1 MSTHPLPVDS
11 DRFTVTYTLYG
22 DKREALDKARDIC
35 YEQTVEFPE
44 DLTPSGFIKDVIVG
58 RIEEFG
64 PSEAGPGILG
74 GGTLHDGTPGAEE
87 QERRSGRPTGREC
100 YRAVI
105 SFAAQTAGTELTQLL
120 NVIFGNI
127 SLKAGI
133 RVEKLRLPD
142 GMLKLFRG
150 PRFGPQGLRALTG
163 VESRPLICTALK
175 PMGLSPERLAAQ
187 AYAFAQGGIDIIKDD
202 HGLADQPFCPF
213 EERVKRCAEAVRKAN
228 GETGRKAVYMPNIT
242 GPADRLA
249 ERARRARDF
258 GAGALLVMPGLT
270 GADHMRL
277 LADDDSLDL
286 PLVSHP
292 AFWGG
297 FTSCPRNGL
306 SPFFL
311 YGQLM
316 RLAGAD
322 AVVFPH
328 YGGRFPFSK
337 EDCVSIT
344 EGCTVV
350 MGKLRPSLPVPGGG
364 VTGDRLRD
372 MQNVYGREFMLLI
385 GGELHRGGPDLAE
398 NCRVFINMLENI

>member
-1 MSTHPLPVDS
+1 MSTHPLPADS
-11 DRFTVTYTLYG
+11 DRFTVSYTLSG
-22 DKREALDKARDIC
+22 DEREAMIKARDIC

-58 RIEEFG
+58 KIEEFG
-64 PSEAGPGILG
+64 PPEAGPGTLG
-74 GGTLHDGTPGAEE
+74 GG
-87 QERRSGRPTGREC
+87 EC
-100 YRAVI
+100 YRADI
-105 SFAAQTAGTELTQLL
+105 SFAAQTVGTELTQLL

-142 GMLKLFRG
+142 GMLRHFRG
-150 PRFGPQGLRALTG
+150 PRFGQQGLRALTG
-163 VESRPLICTALK
+163 VENRPLICTALK
-175 PMGLSPERLAAQ
+175 PMGLSPERLAEQ

-213 EERVKRCAEAVRKAN
+213 EERVSRCAQAVAEANR
-228 GETGRKAVYMPNIT
+228 ETGGSSLYMPNIT
-242 GPADRLA
+242 APADRLA
-249 ERARRARDF
+249 ARARLARDC

-277 LADDDSLDL
+277 LADDDSLNL

-297 FTSCPRNGL
+297 FTSCPQNGL

-328 YGGRFPFSK
+328 YGGRFPFSR
-337 EDCVSIT
+337 EDCVSIA
-344 EGCTVV
+344 EGCAAV
-350 MGKLRPSLPVPGGG
+350 MGDLSSSLPVPGGG
-364 VTGDRLRD
+364 VTGERLRD
-372 MQNVYGREFMLLI
+372 MHNVYGREFMLLI

-398 NCRVFINMLENI
+398 NCRVFVKMLEKMQGVTD